1 MFDRICLE
9 AVRDNFFFQVSGV
22 SSVNRETRFFGGGD
36 VQQNRQFQT
45 FWLAGR
51 TPSFPLLVRHSDP
64 LIKETLRRV
73 LDLHTVMI
81 LKTVSESIFF

>member
-1 MFDRICLE
+1 M
-9 AVRDNFFFQVSGV
+9 
-22 SSVNRETRFFGGGD
+22 NRETRFFGGGD

-73 LDLHTVMI
+73 LDFEN
-81 LKTVSESIFF
+81 SE